1 MIGKYIGLALWV
13 LLTVLMLAAFLR
25 QLTSTNDSETDAATF
40 LVVFSTMII
49 DIVGLIAWLLNG
61 GLGI

>member
-13 LLTVLMLAAFLR
+13 LLTVLILAAFLR
-25 QLTSTNDSETDAATF
+25 QLTSTNDGEIDAATF
-40 LVVFSTMII
+40 LVVFGTMII

>member
-13 LLTVLMLAAFLR
+13 LLTVLILAAFLR
-25 QLTSTNDSETDAATF
+25 QLTNDSETDAATF
-40 LVVFSTMII
+40 LVVFGTMII